1 MFYRELRWENAAK
14 IWEKGEPLYE
24 GRNTL
29 PILMENA
36 EEAKI
41 TNVEGI
47 SFYAELECLAVK
59 NRGLTR
65 FWKREGNCVESGE
78 KPYGFLVERDNVW
91 YSVIGKWK
99 NEEDA
104 KQELTT
110 YGYKIVG

>member
-1 MFYRELRWENAAK
+1 MFYRELRWEDAAK

-29 PILMENA
+29 PILMENV

-41 TNVEGI
+41 TNVESI
-47 SFYAELECLAVK
+47 SFYAELEHLTAE

-65 FWKREGNCVESGE
+65 FWKREGNYVESGE
-78 KPYGFLVERDNVW
+78 KSYGFLVERDNVW

-104 KQELTT
+104 KQELAA
-110 YGYKIVG
+110 YSYKIVG